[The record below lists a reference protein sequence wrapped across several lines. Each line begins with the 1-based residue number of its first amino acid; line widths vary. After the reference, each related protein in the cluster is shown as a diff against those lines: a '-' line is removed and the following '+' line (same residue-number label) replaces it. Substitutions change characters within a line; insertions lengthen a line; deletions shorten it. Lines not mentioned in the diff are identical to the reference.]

1 MAEVRGRVDG
11 RVSWLRGS
19 SKSVALS
26 VSLQG
31 PLVLAAHEDGTARV
45 WDLRTGRQ
53 TRALVGEG
61 GPANHALLGR
71 DARDA
76 FVARGAR
83 VARHDLRSDRVVLQA
98 ASCDDGAAKSA
109 AAAAAAAVAAA
120 AEAAAAAVAATPAT
134 ADAGKSATSSFLT
147 ATTTSAAAAAAA
159 AAAASEFEINEI
171 DVHSDGQHVVCAD
184 DSGAVRV
191 LKFSGAPQQA
201 PQVRLR
207 VPQAH
212 DNIVSTVAFRP
223 GHDWQSL
230 CSGGF
235 DCRLREL
242 SRGTTAAI
250 VVKRSEA
257 GFGGQEGLV
266 MTNPPFVNSASYSP
280 DGRWL
285 ALAVGDGTLAVLDA
299 DNATAPRG
307 ELLRHTAHHAAACQV
322 VAQPAALLSAGND
335 QAVRLWKLT
344 DVPRRGAKSAALR
357 LLWELPLPQGNPN
370 RVAFLG
376 GTLCVA
382 QAGSPD
388 ILVLQP
394 A

>member
-1 MAEVRGRVDG
+1 MDG
-11 RVSWLRGS
+11 RVSWLRGPRGS
-19 SKSVALS
+19 SSSAALS

-31 PLVLAAHEDGTARV
+31 PLVLAAHEDGSARV
-45 WDLRTGRQ
+45 WDLRSGRQ

-71 DARDA
+71 DAGDA

-98 ASCDDGAAKSA
+98 SSCDDGAAKSA
-109 AAAAAAAVAAA
+109 AAAAVAAA
-120 AEAAAAAVAATPAT
+120 AAAAAAVAATPAT
-134 ADAGKSATSSFLT
+134 ADAGKSATSSSS
-147 ATTTSAAAAAAA
+147 TTTTAAAAAAA
-159 AAAASEFEINEI
+159 TAAASEFEINEI

-250 VVKRSEA
+250 VVKHSEA

-307 ELLRHTAHHAAACQV
+307 ELLRHTAHLAAACQV

-344 DVPRRGAKSAALR
+344 DVPRRGAKPCACSGSSRCRRATRTGSRSSAARSASRR
-357 LLWELPLPQGNPN
+357 LARLTSSCCS
-370 RVAFLG
+370 R
-376 GTLCVA
+376 
-382 QAGSPD
+382 PD
-388 ILVLQP
+388 GRRHL
-394 A
+394 

>member
-1 MAEVRGRVDG
+1 MDG
-11 RVSWLRGS
+11 RVSWLRGPRGS
-19 SKSVALS
+19 SSSAALS

-31 PLVLAAHEDGTARV
+31 PLVLAAHEDGSARV
-45 WDLRTGRQ
+45 WDLRSGRQ

-98 ASCDDGAAKSA
+98 SSCDDGAAKSA
-109 AAAAAAAVAAA
+109 AAAAVAAA
-120 AEAAAAAVAATPAT
+120 AAAAAAVAATPAT
-134 ADAGKSATSSFLT
+134 ADAGKSATSSSS
-147 ATTTSAAAAAAA
+147 TTTTAAAAAAA
-159 AAAASEFEINEI
+159 TAAASEFEINEI

-250 VVKRSEA
+250 VVKHSEA

-307 ELLRHTAHHAAACQV
+307 ELLRHTAHLAAACQV

-344 DVPRRGAKSAALR
+344 DVPRRGAKSVALR